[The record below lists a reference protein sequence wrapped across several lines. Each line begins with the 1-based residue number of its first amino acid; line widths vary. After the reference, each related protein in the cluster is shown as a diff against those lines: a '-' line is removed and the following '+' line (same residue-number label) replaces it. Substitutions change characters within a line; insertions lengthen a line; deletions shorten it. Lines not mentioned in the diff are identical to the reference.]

1 MVSFALWYLRIA
13 IQKAFATRVI
23 LMQLL
28 FCFTF
33 LLLLLL
39 YSTLSWGVFKLLG
52 IYFWSKI
59 CLEVSQVQGF
69 LLEQCLIAASTSHAS
84 VRNAQLPQD
93 QQGLQA
99 ASLLHQL
106 LILQSQQWYASLCSP
121 DLAVPVGVM
130 VGWNPVS
137 SRPHR
142 LAMFCCLQR
151 PPEPHTHTKKNP
163 ELVSGGTLC
172 VLFLFIPLLEPWSCT
187 KISSSTGR
195 EIACHWKVPCFRI
208 TIQRIKFCFL
218 NYHTLKQARDSRRLN
233 LVKVLTTK
241 HLIFFIKTDLTSVKT
256 SQFYFKLVFISRYKN
271 ALR

>member
-13 IQKAFATRVI
+13 IQKAFATRII
-23 LMQLL
+23 LTQLL

-93 QQGLQA
+93 QQGLHA

-172 VLFLFIPLLEPWSCT
+172 VLFYLYHCWSHGHVPKYPRPLEEKLLATEKCLASV
-187 KISSSTGR
+187 SLSR
-195 EIACHWKVPCFRI
+195 ESNF
-208 TIQRIKFCFL
+208 
-218 NYHTLKQARDSRRLN
+218 
-233 LVKVLTTK
+233 
-241 HLIFFIKTDLTSVKT
+241 
-256 SQFYFKLVFISRYKN
+256 VF
-271 ALR
+271 